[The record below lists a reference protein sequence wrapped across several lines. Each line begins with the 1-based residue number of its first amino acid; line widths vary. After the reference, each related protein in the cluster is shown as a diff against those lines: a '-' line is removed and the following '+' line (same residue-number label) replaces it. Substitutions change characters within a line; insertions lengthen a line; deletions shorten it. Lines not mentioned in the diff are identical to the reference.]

1 MPVPVSPS
9 VPPSFTDLA
18 ARVSNWGR
26 WGPDDQIGTL
36 NLIDRAAR
44 LRGIAAVKEG
54 SAFPLALPLS
64 AEEGIQLGF
73 IEGRVNPTRTMV
85 SVNEVMGD
93 DPGWIAFSEDV
104 VTLATQCATHWDGL
118 GHAAYGAGPAGRSLY
133 NGVPASTITEAG
145 ASRLGVHLI
154 TTLVSR
160 GILLDVART
169 KGVEILEP
177 GYPISPGDLDAACAF
192 GRVAVEP
199 GDVVLVRTGQMAHLA
214 LPGRP
219 GLAGGEPVRDLVAYT
234 WPGSPGLTM
243 ATAEWFHAHDVAA
256 VAADTL
262 PLEVYP
268 CEDPDLFLPVHL
280 LHLVEMG
287 MTQGQNWF
295 LDELADAC
303 ASDGRYEFLLDAT
316 PLPFTNALGSPVAP
330 VAVR

>member
-9 VPPSFTDLA
+9 VPPSFTELA

-26 WGPDDQIGTL
+26 WGPEDQIGTL

-44 LRGIAAVKEG
+44 LRGIAAASEG
-54 SAFPLALPLS
+54 TAISLALPLS

-73 IEGRVNPTRTMV
+73 IKGRVNPTRTMV

-104 VTLATQCATHWDGL
+104 VTMAMQCATHWDGL
-118 GHAAYGAGPAGRSLY
+118 GHAAYGAGPEGRSLY

-145 ASRLGVHLI
+145 AGRLGIHLI
-154 TTLVSR
+154 KTLVTR
-160 GILLDVART
+160 GILLDVARSQ
-169 KGVEILEP
+169 GVEILSP
-177 GYPISPGDLDAACAF
+177 SHPISPDDLDAACSFA
-192 GRVAVEP
+192 GVTVEA

-219 GLAGGEPVRDLVAYT
+219 GLGGAEPTRDLVAYSMD
-234 WPGSPGLTM
+234 SPGLTM
-243 ATAEWFHAHDVAA
+243 ATAEWFHDHDVAA
-256 VAADTL
+256 VAIDTL

-268 CEDPDLFLPVHL
+268 CEDPALFLPVHL

-303 ASDGRYEFLLDAT
+303 AVDGRYEFLLDAS

-330 VAVR
+330 VALR